1 MGLAASSYGC
11 GQAHSCRTIY
21 GHPGRD
27 YDLAPDGPRGNQ
39 AIELCVV
46 EGMMVE
52 AVGVGVGVAVGVGVG
67 AWVGGWFVTVIMI
80 GAMLPGDS
88 R

>member
-52 AVGVGVGVAVGVGVG
+52 AV
-67 AWVGGWFVTVIMI
+67 
-80 GAMLPGDS
+80 
-88 R
+88 